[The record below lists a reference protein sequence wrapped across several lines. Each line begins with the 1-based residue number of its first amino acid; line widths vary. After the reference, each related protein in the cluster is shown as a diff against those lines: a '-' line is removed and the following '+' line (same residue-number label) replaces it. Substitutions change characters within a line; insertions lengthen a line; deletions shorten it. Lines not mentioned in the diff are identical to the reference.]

1 MKKKRIISLGILTA
15 LILQSGSFN
24 VAFADENEQKS
35 LAVMQKLG
43 IVSSQEL
50 DNAGQTINRAKFT
63 YYAARALGLID
74 SKDKQY
80 FKDLSID
87 HWANPHV
94 SALVEMGVID
104 LAADGNFNPD
114 ASVTP
119 EQAYKIMLVG
129 LGYGKAGSM
138 KEYITLAAN
147 MGMLV
152 STKNPDSLTLNESLE
167 IIYNAMNIGAPRMI
181 GIGEEFTQE
190 NLENNTYM
198 SRHDLVEAEGT
209 VTAVYGASL
218 SDEIEVSRENVIYID
233 GEEYTV
239 DNGVD
244 MHDLLGKY
252 VEFVYEEDDA
262 NSGNVIYAEEKRNE
276 VIEISSDLIAKFNA
290 DTYELRY
297 YKNSETTKTS
307 ALRIAD
313 GTKVIY
319 NGKLYSGRISQ
330 IMNEFLSGKKHGKI
344 SIIENIKADADLMI
358 INSYR
363 TVVAKSYSEKDQ
375 VFFDYYSPANN
386 LDLSETDVV
395 RFINSDGTK
404 AILPTS
410 FMTVLDVAES
420 EDGQNVEIIICDKQ
434 IKGNLNS
441 VSSEENTEVEIG
453 DTLYEMSD
461 VAWNKFGQAIKMGT
475 AVTAWVNSTGQVVYL
490 ETSKDSG
497 MQAGYLM
504 EARIL
509 DDDVTTKY
517 TFKIFSGGTIER
529 YPLADRVELDGN
541 IYKMENYKEFFLNFP
556 QVSEISEE
564 KVSVDAQVIRFEL
577 NNNGEIAKIDTT
589 NLGKNEIE
597 DKSLKLVHDAGDG
610 TSNGLVYVSGFKRFG
625 MNYMYDSSY
634 TDVFVLP
641 AGVKDGK
648 ITINGNLVSVDDGMY
663 STDGS
668 FSNLTTHYLDIYD
681 YDADNSLSEIIVS
694 EKTPMVS
701 QMNIYMFKGT
711 TTVIDSDE
719 EVSLAMKCY
728 GSDGEKTIIVD
739 ESLNGIVNSL
749 KKGDV
754 IIIDTDLQGKKAY
767 NIEKYFDAEKLAF
780 NDGENRNISNP
791 YWYRG
796 NYNVHGDSF
805 VVTSRIKVRNVTKGY
820 AYDVKN
826 NVLEI
831 MYEQDN
837 NVSERVN
844 AANIPV
850 IIYDKNE
857 TKNEIY
863 QGTLA
868 DVDTF
873 KTTGNSDIVLTG
885 YYSEA
890 ARCIFVYK

>member
-15 LILQSGSFN
+15 LILQCGNFG
-24 VAFADENEQKS
+24 VALADENELKS

-43 IVSSQEL
+43 IVTTQEL
-50 DNAGQTINRAKFT
+50 ENAGQTVNRAKFT
-63 YYAARALGLID
+63 YYAAKALGIID
-74 SKDKQY
+74 LKDKQY
-80 FKDLSID
+80 FKDLPID

-94 SALVEMGVID
+94 SALVEMGIID
-104 LAADGNFNPD
+104 LAEDGNFNPD
-114 ASVTP
+114 VPVTP

-129 LGYGKAGSM
+129 LGYQKAGSM

-152 STKNPDSLTLNESLE
+152 STKNLHSLTLNESLE

-181 GIGEEFTQE
+181 GVGEEFTQE

-218 SDEIEVSRENVIYID
+218 SDEIEVSRENIIYID

-239 DNGVD
+239 DSDVD
-244 MHDLLGKY
+244 VFNLLGKY

-262 NSGNVIYAEEKRNE
+262 EGSNVIYAEEKRND
-276 VIEISSDLIAKFNA
+276 VVEISSDLIAKFNA

-307 ALRIAD
+307 SLRIAD

-330 IMNEFLSGKKHGKI
+330 IMNEFLSGEKHGEI
-344 SIIENIKADADLMI
+344 SIIENTKSDTDLMI
-358 INSYR
+358 VNSYR

-386 LDLSETDVV
+386 VDLSEADIV
-395 RFINSDGTK
+395 RFVNSDGTK

-420 EDGQNVEIIICDKQ
+420 EDGQTVEIIICDKQ
-434 IKGNLNS
+434 IKGTLNS

-461 VAWNKFGQAIKMGT
+461 TAWNKFGQAIKMGT
-475 AVTAWVNSTGQVVYL
+475 SVTAWVNSSGQVVYL
-490 ETSKDSG
+490 ETAKDSG

-504 EARIL
+504 EARIS

-517 TFKIFSGGTIER
+517 TFKIFSGGTIAR

-564 KVSVDAQVIRFEL
+564 KISVEAQVIRFEL
-577 NNNGEIAKIDTT
+577 NSNGEIAKIDTI
-589 NLGKNEIE
+589 NLGKNENE

-610 TSNGLVYVSGFKRFG
+610 TSNGLIYVSGFKRFG

-641 AGVKDGK
+641 KGVQDGK
-648 ITINGNLVSVDDGMY
+648 ITINGNLVSVDDSMY
-663 STDGS
+663 STDGN
-668 FSNLTTHYLDIYD
+668 FSSLTTYYLDIYD

-694 EKTPMVS
+694 EKTPTVN

-711 TTVIDSDE
+711 TTVLDSDE
-719 EVSLAMKCY
+719 EASLAMKCH
-728 GSDGEKTIIVD
+728 GSDGDKTILVD
-739 ESLNGIVNSL
+739 ESLNSVVNNL

-767 NIEKYFDAEKLAF
+767 NIEKYFDAEKLEF
-780 NDGENRNISNP
+780 NDGANRNIANP

-796 NYNVHGDSF
+796 TYNVHGDSF
-805 VVTSRIKVRNVTKGY
+805 IVTARVKVRNVTKGY
-820 AYDVKN
+820 AYDIKN

-844 AANIPV
+844 ASNIPV

-868 DVDTF
+868 DIETL
-873 KTTGNSDIVLTG
+873 KTTGNANLVLTG
-885 YYSEA
+885 YYSEGV
-890 ARCIFVYK
+890 RCIFVYK